1 MYECACVMCFCV
13 PVCLCVSLCKLVCTS
28 ECVCG
33 ECVSVNVCVHV
44 SVCLTASLSACVS
57 VWHECVCVCVCVF
70 VCVCAIHSNLAAGIA
85 GSWIRLTC
93 LFLLGSQN
101 RAALNQGTGE
111 EGRVPGTS

>member
-57 VWHECVCVCVCVF
+57 VWHECVCVCVCV
-70 VCVCAIHSNLAAGIA
+70 CAIHGNLAMGIA